1 MDKPT
6 IIGITDGPMH
16 SDAELVRKVDFVIFG
31 DWPSTFEPHRVGEV
45 TPKNWRHSPLVVAK
59 KSVGSRRLIGV
70 HVFWGPDSKELS
82 ELILSGIAGNTSVV
96 VITGSGD
103 GSATKAAKKIGA
115 LVEVIASGRLVMVSC
130 MNGNAQIS
138 YKSGVE
144 AKVAP
149 KAKAKPKVKI
159 KTPVKEIKVVKEDNE
174 TVVVVE
180 AKAETENDNK

>member
-1 MDKPT
+1 MDRPT

-16 SDAELVRKVDFVIFG
+16 PDAELVRKVDFVIFG

-45 TPKNWRHSPLVVAK
+45 APKNWRHSPLVVAK

-82 ELILSGIAGNTSVV
+82 ELILSGIAGSTSVV

-115 LVEVIASGRLVMVSC
+115 LVEIVSSGRLVMVAC
-130 MNGNAQIS
+130 LDGKAQIS
-138 YKSGVE
+138 YENGTKPKKAAKS
-144 AKVAP
+144 KT
-149 KAKAKPKVKI
+149 KAKP
-159 KTPVKEIKVVKEDNE
+159 PVKEIEVVKKDNE

-180 AKAETENDNK
+180 TKAKTENDNK